1 MRVSLW
7 RLLQDIIEAVIAHVR
22 QFEVTILDQIY
33 QAGSIRAIRV
43 PGVGPVPA
51 EGEPFLS
58 RFSVEVE
65 LTWTMSGS
73 MSRIQR
79 AVWSKMLTSEEV
91 MTLAL

>member
-1 MRVSLW
+1 MRVSFW
-7 RLLQDIIEAVIAHVR
+7 RLLQGIIESVIAHAR

-43 PGVGPVPA
+43 PGVDPVPA
-51 EGEPFLS
+51 EGEPFHS
-58 RFSVEVE
+58 RYSVEVE
-65 LTWTMSGS
+65 LTWPVTGS

-79 AVWSKMLTSEEV
+79 AVWPKLLTSEEV

>member
-7 RLLQDIIEAVIAHVR
+7 RLLQDIIESVIAHVG

-43 PGVGPVPA
+43 PSVGPVPA
-51 EGEPFLS
+51 EGEPFHS

-79 AVWSKMLTSEEV
+79 AVWSKLLTSEEV